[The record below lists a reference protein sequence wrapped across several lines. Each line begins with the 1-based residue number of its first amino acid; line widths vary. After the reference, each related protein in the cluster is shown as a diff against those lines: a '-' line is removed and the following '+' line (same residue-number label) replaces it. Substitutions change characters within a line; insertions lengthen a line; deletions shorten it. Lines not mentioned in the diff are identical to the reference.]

1 MLELIEYKNYK
12 IIDCINIEL
21 FNINICPICG
31 NTKRNS
37 KYISELKSNVYICQ
51 ECYINEG
58 IIKLYLNCPQKV
70 HIRFLKLNITRR
82 SIPTSPLQKKVY
94 KKCLNTSKN
103 ILIDAVCGSGKSN
116 IILKIILALHTKKKI
131 LFICPRRKLV
141 EDFYTTFVTVFKI
154 KPTIITGEE
163 KSDFFS
169 NITLCTSKMLYRIP
183 PVFNLLIFDEVDAFP
198 YYGSNYAQ
206 DVLKNY
212 VRKTKA
218 RVIMLTATPDNKY
231 SVNTKRV
238 KLKKRYHGYPL
249 PVPRVMKSD
258 LSSLLKYINK
268 KINSGENVLLF
279 CANISVQFELYR
291 YFIVRLKCFMLNS
304 KIKKSR
310 QEKIL
315 EIFESAPSLMITTTL
330 LERGVTYEKVT
341 AIVYQADS
349 NIFDYRVL
357 IQISGRVN
365 RIANYQQ
372 GEVLFISDIKNIHMK
387 RAIKIIKKNNRGK

>member
-1 MLELIEYKNYK
+1 
-12 IIDCINIEL
+12 
-21 FNINICPICG
+21 
-31 NTKRNS
+31 
-37 KYISELKSNVYICQ
+37 
-51 ECYINEG
+51 
-58 IIKLYLNCPQKV
+58 
-70 HIRFLKLNITRR
+70 
-82 SIPTSPLQKKVY
+82 
-94 KKCLNTSKN
+94 
-103 ILIDAVCGSGKSN
+103 
-116 IILKIILALHTKKKI
+116 
-131 LFICPRRKLV
+131 
-141 EDFYTTFVTVFKI
+141 
-154 KPTIITGEE
+154 
-163 KSDFFS
+163 
-169 NITLCTSKMLYRIP
+169 MLYRIP